1 MKLLDLF
8 CGAGGCAVGYHRAGF
23 EDIVGVDVKPQPRYP
38 FTFVKAGAL
47 EFLRCLKEADEI
59 GDALGALNATGG
71 LYLSDFD
78 AIHASPPCQA
88 YSRCKRIGNARPGHT
103 ELVDV
108 TRTALESTGKPW
120 VIENVEGAP
129 LNRPLM
135 LCGSMF
141 GLPLIRH
148 RLFESSVMLMNGTS
162 CSCSHGERFGVYAN
176 KVTKIGTR
184 AAAYTASSGRT
195 HYRPQLG
202 TLAEGQR
209 AMGIDWMNRDELSQ
223 AIPPAYTEHVG
234 LQLLEHITVSSAR
247 FAEAA

>member
-1 MKLLDLF
+1 MRLLDLF

-23 EDIVGVDVKPQPRYP
+23 TDIVGVDINPQPRYP
-38 FTFVKAGAL
+38 FDFFKAGAL
-47 EFLRCLKEADEI
+47 QFLRCLKEADEI

-78 AIHASPPCQA
+78 AIHTSPPCQT
-88 YSRCKRIGNARPGHT
+88 YSRCRRIGNARDGHAD
-103 ELVDV
+103 LVDK
-108 TRTALESTGKPW
+108 TRDLLEATGKPW

-129 LNRPLM
+129 LRCPLM

-148 RLFESSVMLMNGTS
+148 RLFESNVMLMNGAS
-162 CSCSHGERFGVYAN
+162 CCCRRGERFGVYAN

-184 AAAYTASSGRT
+184 AASYQDSSGRT
-195 HYRPQLG
+195 HYRPHLG

-209 AMGIDWMNRDELSQ
+209 AMGIDWMTRGELSQ
-223 AIPPAYTEHVG
+223 AVPPAYTEFIG
-234 LQLLEHITVSSAR
+234 RQLLSHLEGTK
-247 FAEAA
+247 